1 MKAIRGREARER
13 LVEITRT
20 MVENDPNGEVKMIE
34 GSAGR
39 PGERMLIVEGVDL
52 PSAAS
57 ERLMVQ
63 GSAASGRLMITSSAE
78 AGETIDRKGKGRMV
92 DYIDYEKEDDDA
104 VPIGDPA
111 LHDQQVPVDLWK
123 FTVRPMLVQL
133 IPNSSSALEQN
144 RNSFMFPPDA
154 DVPFDRPHAQ
164 PDVEKDGPP
173 LGEPKSI
180 RYHAT
185 RLQQVASKGSKGSQA
200 SSSGRLSPTRSR
212 INAAITG
219 TPCSFC
225 HSSRLQRLTIVLQIL
240 PQNHP
245 HHASLTSPS
254 STLFPVLEPQ
264 QSPPKRCK
272 I

>member
-1 MKAIRGREARER
+1 M
-13 LVEITRT
+13 EITRT
-20 MVENDPNGEVKMIE
+20 MVENDPNGEVRMIE

-39 PGERMLIVEGVDL
+39 PGERMLVVEGGDL

-57 ERLMVQ
+57 ERLMVK
-63 GSAASGRLMITSSAE
+63 GSASSGRLMITSAAE
-78 AGETIDRKGKGRMV
+78 AGGVIDRKGKGRLV

-123 FTVRPMLVQL
+123 FT
-133 IPNSSSALEQN
+133 N

-154 DVPFDRPHAQ
+154 DVPFDRPHIQ

-185 RLQQVASKGSKGSQA
+185 RLQQVASKSSKGSRA

-219 TPCSFC
+219 TPCSFIF
-225 HSSRLQRLTIVLQIL
+225 SG
-240 PQNHP
+240 
-245 HHASLTSPS
+245 
-254 STLFPVLEPQ
+254 
-264 QSPPKRCK
+264 
-272 I
+272 